1 MPNWCE
7 NEISINGPREDMEK
21 FVDVFFTEDKDDGL
35 WIDFHEVAPLGLGND
50 EDGKPKW
57 DYDLAVR
64 KWGTKWAPY
73 QKKCWSEHTSKL
85 FMEIHGLIETAW
97 APPEGIYNLMQEWI
111 DDNDSEI
118 YVDWFYKEPNMQD
131 AGWLG
136 SY

>member
-57 DYDLAVR
+57 DYELAVS
-64 KWGTKWAPY
+64 KWGTKWAPN
-73 QKKCWSEHTSKL
+73 QKKCWSEHTSEL
-85 FMEIHGLIETAW
+85 FMEIHGEIDTAW
-97 APPEGIYNLMQEWI
+97 APPEGIYLLMQEWI
-111 DDNDSEI
+111 EDNDSEI
-118 YVDWFYKEPNMQD
+118 YVDWFYKEPNMRD

-136 SY
+136 DD